1 MRCCALDEAALPDQ
15 LGLELLE
22 EQAVSATK
30 LFNERKY
37 TEAEALALKLLDL
50 APNLRHA
57 LRVLYEIRKAQK
69 RVKAAEAL
77 GRRLSALPGTAE
89 MRAAANLSFAQ
100 YILGQGRFAEAREAA
115 ERALIAAPR
124 DASAHQVMG
133 MVLTET
139 GQVQPGEYHYRQALA
154 LLGRDEGVLLSNL
167 AWNLKLQ
174 GRQDEAAELY
184 EKALT
189 LRPDNKRGVGGY
201 AQAEMARGNQAHA
214 ARLLGDALTKWPDD
228 RALRL
233 LYARLELTRGNAA
246 AVLARLNDAPE
257 NLLPLELSTR
267 GQALAL
273 QGELTQAVACY
284 ATAKKILR
292 EREGWSY
299 QAETFAAQAAAYKA
313 YFTADRIL
321 PLPRAAEPPTRQPVF
336 LLGFPGSGASLL
348 EQLLA
353 HLPGCAPGAE
363 FATIADLAARVERL
377 TGAGA
382 YPQAL
387 DGALVGEGQD
397 LPVQLRGYYQQARD
411 RLGARARFMTDN
423 TPSNLW
429 HLGLIKLLFPEAP
442 IIHILRHPCDVML
455 DVLSRAEKLE
465 GNAGV
470 SLASAARHYALSMEM
485 VKHYRAQLT
494 LRYLPVRYED
504 LVTAPRATLTRVVE
518 FIGADAAN
526 LPSEETLRTNAIRP
540 AGPVPSHFAAR
551 VPVHTRGVYQYRAYL
566 AALPNLFIDTG
577 ATLAPWISAL
587 GYGDAP

>member
-1 MRCCALDEAALPDQ
+1 LPDQ
-15 LGLELLE
+15 PGLALLE
-22 EQAVSATK
+22 EQAVNATK

-37 TEAEALALKLLDL
+37 TEAEALALKLLDV
-50 APNLRHA
+50 APNLRQA

-69 RVKAAEAL
+69 RAKAAEAL

-89 MRAAANLSFAQ
+89 MRAAANLAFAQ
-100 YILGQGRFAEAREAA
+100 YLLGQGRFAEGREAA
-115 ERALIAAPR
+115 ERALIAAPG
-124 DASAHQVMG
+124 DATAHQIMG

-139 GQVQPGEYHYRQALA
+139 GQVQPGERHYRQALA
-154 LLGRDEGVLLSNL
+154 LLGRDEGVLLGNL

-184 EKALT
+184 EKALV

-201 AQAEMARGNQAHA
+201 AQAEMTRGKRAHA
-214 ARLLGDALTKWPDD
+214 ARLLEDALAKWPGE

-233 LYARLELTRGNAA
+233 LYARLDLTRGDAA
-246 AVLARLNDAPE
+246 AVLARLDDAPE
-257 NLLPLELSTR
+257 NLLPPELSTR

-284 ATAKKILR
+284 AAAKRILR
-292 EREGWSY
+292 EREGRNY
-299 QAETFAAQAAAYKA
+299 QAESFAAQAEAYKA
-313 YFTADRIL
+313 YFTAERVL

-336 LLGFPGSGASLL
+336 LLGFPGSGTSLL
-348 EQLLA
+348 EQLMA
-353 HLPGCAPGAE
+353 QLPGCTPGAE
-363 FATIADLAARVERL
+363 FSTVADLAARVERL

-397 LPVQLRGYYQQARD
+397 LPAQLRAHYQQARD
-411 RLGARARFMTDN
+411 RLGAETRFMTDR

-442 IIHILRHPCDVML
+442 IIHLLRHPLDVML
-455 DVLSRAEKLE
+455 GVLARDEKLE
-465 GNAGV
+465 GNADV
-470 SLASAARHYALSMEM
+470 SLAAAARHYALSMEM

-504 LVTAPRATLTRVVE
+504 LVAAPHATLARVAG
-518 FIGADAAN
+518 FIGADAAS
-526 LPSEETLRTNAIRP
+526 LPPEETLRANAARP
-540 AGPVPSHFAAR
+540 LGPVPSHFAAR
-551 VPVHTRGVYQYRAYL
+551 APVHTRGVYQHRAYL
-566 AALPNLFIDTG
+566 AALPNLFTDTR
-577 ATLAPWISAL
+577 ATLDPWIAAL